1 MCNEAIPPSN
11 QNPIQNPKNLNKNPT
26 KTQQIKQREFNSP
39 VKQSPTIAFI
49 LASATDFGVSFAI
62 GLNGVVLRTLTAFPF
77 LLAVLSAK
85 VLFNPSQIT
94 KSSRGIVMNT

>member
-1 MCNEAIPPSN
+1 MKLSLLQIKTQFRIPKIS
-11 QNPIQNPKNLNKNPT
+11 T
-26 KTQQIKQREFNSP
+26 KTQQIKQRKFNSP

-49 LASATDFGVSFAI
+49 LASATDFGVSFPI
-62 GLNGVVLRTLTAFPF
+62 GLNGVFLRTLVAFPF